1 MSMSF
6 NPFETAE
13 GSEFPGCRQLS
24 IFLENRLGQLL
35 RLCRLLEGDEI
46 RILGLSVDAAVDYAI
61 VRMVVSDPDAAQD
74 IFTEHGFAVS
84 DCELLIVEL
93 PENRRGILTV
103 CAALISAEVNINY
116 VYPIWSDESHGQ
128 ALAVQVD
135 NLGQATTV
143 LTEEGFRVVSPSEL
157 RGE

>member
-6 NPFETAE
+6 NPLETAE
-13 GSEFPGCRQLS
+13 GSDFPGCRQLS
-24 IFLENRLGQLL
+24 IFLENRVGQLL
-35 RLCRLLEGDEI
+35 RLTRLLEEEDI

-74 IFTEHGFAVS
+74 TFVQNGFAVS

-93 PENRRGILTV
+93 PANRRGILNV

-116 VYPIWSDESHGQ
+116 VYPIWSDSSHGQ
-128 ALAVQVD
+128 AIAVQVD
-135 NLGQATTV
+135 NLGQASTV
-143 LTEEGFRVVSPSEL
+143 LHEKGFRVVSPSEL